1 MAVLALIIAAIGVLG
16 TLAVN
21 GALLMS
27 GSFGKNYE
35 AHYALDK
42 NTGIAES
49 AGPMEHTN
57 LTVPAENA
65 PIASEEGHND
75 AAETLGEQFYGAYQ
89 AELET
94 YRELDSGLAFGDV
107 KQAQAAYQV
116 WDDELNAVYRRIKA
130 AMTKEEFE
138 LLRRAERA
146 WLKERDDLAEKE
158 CSGKEGEAAR
168 LAELVSLTKSTRERT
183 HELLEM
189 YYTLL
194 QRKGQ

>member
-27 GSFGKNYE
+27 GSSGKNYE
-35 AHYALDK
+35 AQSALDK

-49 AGPMEHTN
+49 AGPMEETN
-57 LTVPAENA
+57 LTGPAENA
-65 PIASEEGHND
+65 PDASENGHND
-75 AAETLGEQFYGAYQ
+75 AAETLSEHFYGAYQ

-146 WLKERDDLAEKE
+146 WLKERDERAERE

-168 LAELVSLTKSTRERT
+168 VAELASLTRSTRERT